1 MQITKNTHNFENY
14 PAQQLHQLSINLR
27 STMPLL
33 LPDQLKNSPGPIN
46 SLHQTFPCLFI
57 SLVPPFH
64 TLLFSPLFPLFLSKL
79 LHLPQCSNESGQKW
93 WTPLCYQQEL
103 RTNLG
108 KNKNKKELI
117 WEVRQREAVFSN
129 HEKSRLHLSHIIH
142 TPPSICFLPTPLSP
156 TYVFEALFPNQCLF
170 IEKSFPESIYKTYS
184 LFKNTAQF
192 LLLWQAFNGQKS
204 RLRTF
209 LPWIYVT
216 LTVQDKHFI
225 HLTGCTWTPTP
236 SITQC

>member
-79 LHLPQCSNESGQKW
+79 LHLPQRSNESGQK
-93 WTPLCYQQEL
+93 
-103 RTNLG
+103 
-108 KNKNKKELI
+108 
-117 WEVRQREAVFSN
+117 
-129 HEKSRLHLSHIIH
+129 
-142 TPPSICFLPTPLSP
+142 
-156 TYVFEALFPNQCLF
+156 
-170 IEKSFPESIYKTYS
+170 
-184 LFKNTAQF
+184 
-192 LLLWQAFNGQKS
+192 
-204 RLRTF
+204 
-209 LPWIYVT
+209 
-216 LTVQDKHFI
+216 
-225 HLTGCTWTPTP
+225 
-236 SITQC
+236 